1 MIKGLL
7 SKGQLEIVHG
17 GLVSP
22 DEACPNY
29 SDVLRNF
36 EAGHDFLRLEFGE
49 IPSAAWQLDP
59 FGHSKALADLYAQI
73 GFEATFFAR
82 INRLE

>member
-36 EAGHDFLRLEFGE
+36 EAGHDFLSHEFGE
-49 IPSAAWQLDP
+49 VPSVAWQLDP
-59 FGHSKALADLYAQI
+59 FGHSNAIAALYAEI

-82 INRLE
+82 ISGVD